1 MRRWRGNCP
10 YCFLSAACLLGF
22 KLDAKPSVPGKPPT
36 CWAAQSLHAEK
47 EEDARQRVVQGPGG
61 DHLVGRGGKRT
72 LGLRLQGLSRGFVRP
87 PRARDTQGRPPARA
101 RPQPPSGLTVTC
113 SSKIPA
119 GVAMEQARA
128 TMHPDPDHG
137 ANLTGDGAAV
147 LASPRSHPSMSLCT
161 VPLTYGTPDPQDL
174 VDTEGRCTQGTRALT
189 PHAVHT
195 SHTHTPPRPHTT
207 HSTWHA
213 TTPHTLHTQTHTPYT
228 LHTRSTQTTYHTFY
242 TCTPQPPI
250 HTYTPH
256 TGTHCSHATQTTCI
270 PHIHY
275 THTPQSP

>member
-22 KLDAKPSVPGKPPT
+22 NLDAKPSVPGKPPT

-61 DHLVGRGGKRT
+61 DHSVGRGGNRT

-137 ANLTGDGAAV
+137 TNLTGDGAAV

-161 VPLTYGTPDPQDL
+161 VPLTYRTPDPRDL
-174 VDTEGRCTQGTRALT
+174 VDTEGRCTQGTRT
-189 PHAVHT
+189 RTTHAVHT

-207 HSTWHA
+207 HSTRHA
-213 TTPHTLHTQTHTPYT
+213 TTPHTLHTHTHT
-228 LHTRSTQTTYHTFY
+228 H
-242 TCTPQPPI
+242 
-250 HTYTPH
+250 
-256 TGTHCSHATQTTCI
+256 
-270 PHIHY
+270 
-275 THTPQSP
+275 THTHSLPGMNTGFRETERVWKGEEPF